1 MKETCVDTPVGSHA
15 KCGPGQ
21 TRWNRPFFA
30 TLLLFTSL
38 SFTLIPYFAFCHN
51 TPGATKI
58 NKFTFVNLIVPSILE
73 YIGQTMFMIGM
84 LYIPMS
90 LSLTLKGARVVFSAI
105 LVVLFLKRK
114 LFPFHWFAVITT
126 VFGLVIA
133 ALPYLLK
140 PSGKSTTESL
150 IGMVLIIGGEFFR
163 SMKGVVEE
171 KLMKKLK
178 YHPMLVVGVQGLY
191 GICFTIPTLFIV
203 NSVAGPKGGAMEDL
217 SVTLAQFSG
226 SALVIGLALT
236 FPLTAPALF
245 TAGAYVTKYMSA
257 VHNALTGILT
267 NSLVWILT
275 IIIHYIDTT
284 RGSPLEWMS
293 LVQLLGFSL
302 VLVASLM
309 YDSILRI
316 PQIFSYPLDRA
327 QASGAGTSEQ
337 QVVETN
343 HLLHVERWHNLEVYF
358 NTLYEIRIPINQ
370 IGIYYKNKLIPTRIK
385 KTLLNN
391 VKKKSSNSMQT

>member
-327 QASGAGTSEQ
+327 QASGAGTSEKSVLGLTNGSQ
-337 QVVETN
+337 DTVSLSTTTEDEVNVE
-343 HLLHVERWHNLEVYF
+343 E
-358 NTLYEIRIPINQ
+358 
-370 IGIYYKNKLIPTRIK
+370 GI
-385 KTLLNN
+385 
-391 VKKKSSNSMQT
+391 VKVSDNGAK